1 MGRRGR
7 QHGGKESRGA
17 ESFDFSGFE
26 RTLADVEAE
35 KQDERGESAP
45 SSDPAVCP
53 CGSRTFALQAF
64 LEVTDGRVGTR
75 PVETDSLTCPECGRE
90 YEPVQ
95 LDDGRIVRGA
105 YLGRVDLND

>member
-7 QHGGKESRGA
+7 QHGGRDSKGPENL
-17 ESFDFSGFE
+17 DFSGFE

-35 KQDERGESAP
+35 AREERHDGGHCADP
-45 SSDPAVCP
+45 SVCP

-64 LEVTDGRVGTR
+64 LEVTDGRVATR

-90 YEPVQ
+90 YEPVE
-95 LDDGRIVRGA
+95 LEDGRIVRGA
-105 YLGRVDLND
+105 YLGRVELDD

>member
-7 QHGGKESRGA
+7 QHPERG
-17 ESFDFSGFE
+17 SQGTGPFDFSGFE

-35 KQDERGESAP
+35 GREKKEDGGTSA
-45 SSDPAVCP
+45 DPTACP

-64 LEVTDGRVGTR
+64 LEVTDGRVATR

-90 YEPVQ
+90 YEPVE
-95 LDDGRIVRGA
+95 LEDGRVVRGA
-105 YLGRVDLND
+105 YLGRVDLDD